1 MSYPQQGQ
9 GQQHPQQQQQA
20 YQGGY
25 APAPAQQQAP
35 TARGAGQNMK
45 RRNPIGAWLGLPIIT
60 FGIYGL
66 VWFFKVHNE
75 LHEYDRRID
84 NAAVNALLSLLFG
97 SITFGIWPLIMWVK
111 LAGRIAQ
118 AQRAA
123 ASSPAA
129 AAAWASCS
137 ASSASAS
144 CTTSSSSTRSPTATA
159 TPPRASRSPWSRD
172 LWRCSPPSGLAAL
185 HRRETRA
192 IAGIAPARLAARFA
206 IRFSLRLNP
215 PSDAIAAVEVVGG

>member
-123 ASSPAA
+123 GLQP
-129 AAAWASCS
+129 SCS
-137 ASSASAS
+137 GGMGFLLGILGFGVLYYQLQLNKV
-144 CTTSSSSTRSPTATA
+144 TDRYGD
-159 TPPRASRSPWSRD
+159 TP
-172 LWRCSPPSGLAAL
+172 
-185 HRRETRA
+185 
-192 IAGIAPARLAARFA
+192 AGQQV
-206 IRFSLRLNP
+206 SLV
-215 PSDAIAAVEVVGG
+215 A